1 MTDELDLDE
10 CLYIFSEYLNDYS
23 SLSFSICLLH
33 IELDNLSKNKKN
45 ILNLL
50 KSELSKFSEEF
61 YETHDILEG
70 EIDIESDLL
79 LQYENH
85 IFENKKMYV
94 MYEQLQK
101 NFINYINLYNIYN
114 CNMILFLEIYKS
126 YITNIEFKSTYENI
140 EICKELIDKHINL
153 INIELKKI
161 TKCKFTNY

>member
-1 MTDELDLDE
+1 
-10 CLYIFSEYLNDYS
+10 
-23 SLSFSICLLH
+23 
-33 IELDNLSKNKKN
+33 
-45 ILNLL
+45 
-50 KSELSKFSEEF
+50 
-61 YETHDILEG
+61 
-70 EIDIESDLL
+70 
-79 LQYENH
+79 
-85 IFENKKMYV
+85 MYV

>member
-85 IFENKKMYV
+85 IFENKKCMLC
-94 MYEQLQK
+94 M
-101 NFINYINLYNIYN
+101 NNY
-114 CNMILFLEIYKS
+114 
-126 YITNIEFKSTYENI
+126 
-140 EICKELIDKHINL
+140 
-153 INIELKKI
+153 KKI
-161 TKCKFTNY
+161 LLII